1 MPDDAGNPDRA
12 DPAAARQAAIPLALV
27 AVGVLSL
34 LRGTPLAGLGL
45 LGWWL
50 YPIAAEAD
58 RDRHARGRSLKA
70 RRAAAQRLDIALD
83 DSFPASDP
91 PSLSGIT
98 P

>member
-1 MPDDAGNPDRA
+1 MPDDAGSPD
-12 DPAAARQAAIPLALV
+12 QAGRETAIPLALM
-27 AVGVLSL
+27 AVGALSL
-34 LRGTPLAGLGL
+34 LRGVPLAGLGL
-45 LGWWL
+45 LGCWL
-50 YPIAAEAD
+50 YPMAAEAD

-70 RRAAAQRLDIALD
+70 RRAATERLDIALE